1 MSDFQPRLISVD
13 KLLRV
18 RVSAKGVSAAEQV
31 HGEYSKYTT
40 AEVICLDRTVI
51 GGITEVPCG
60 PPTIEVVDSLFVALH
75 ISICRNPV
83 CHFSVLCCTKKLV
96 EVLRDFT
103 EIYLVRCLDLQ
114 TGFLP
119 FNPFDTT
126 ADFG

>member
-51 GGITEVPCG
+51 GGIAE
-60 PPTIEVVDSLFVALH
+60 
-75 ISICRNPV
+75 
-83 CHFSVLCCTKKLV
+83 
-96 EVLRDFT
+96 
-103 EIYLVRCLDLQ
+103 
-114 TGFLP
+114 FL
-119 FNPFDTT
+119 
-126 ADFG
+126 

>member
-31 HGEYSKYTT
+31 HGEYSEYTT

-60 PPTIEVVDSLFVALH
+60 PPTIEVVDSLLCCPPSVEILY
-75 ISICRNPV
+75 V
-83 CHFSVLCCTKKLV
+83 TSVLCTKKLV
-96 EVLRDFT
+96 EVLRDFR
-103 EIYLVRCLDLQ
+103 EILI
-114 TGFLP
+114 
-119 FNPFDTT
+119 
-126 ADFG
+126 FGSMS